1 MTPATDL
8 LSPSDLLK
16 LIRHAQ
22 AERNNL
28 DQLIDSYKAQ
38 LQQHFDSGDIS
49 DTFTTDNIQARYQ
62 QRTTYKYSQ
71 AVEDL
76 KGLERMEG
84 VATKCTSRFW
94 TISEKKSSASSDS

>member
-49 DTFTTDNIQARYQ
+49 DTFTTDTIQARYTP
-62 QRTTYKYSQ
+62 RTTWKYSA
-71 AVEDL
+71 AVKQLQDL
-76 KGLERMEG
+76 EKMEG
-84 VATKCTSRFW
+84 VATKSTSYSW